1 MQANQYGSAIIGD
14 FPQQD
19 RIPPPHQAGNIPVPR
34 QGVDG
39 HAATPEPLSLLN
51 GGGSLLPPYQQQ
63 PQQQTLP
70 HRQPFGSKNSSTGD
84 SRHFAP
90 VLITI
95 SPHASRR
102 RAGETASHAGD
113 RVRHHLCSAGMVK
126 RRRLL
131 LQ

>member
-34 QGVDG
+34 QGVGG

-70 HRQPFGSKNSSTGD
+70 HRQPFGSKNSSTGE
-84 SRHFAP
+84 SCHFAP
-90 VLITI
+90 VLIAI
-95 SPHASRR
+95 SPHGPDVALA
-102 RAGETASHAGD
+102 RAQAMPATVSGTT
-113 RVRHHLCSAGMVK
+113 SAA
-126 RRRLL
+126 LAW
-131 LQ
+131 